1 MRKAYCSRSQSLGGR
16 GRAFGHSGTGNSTDN
31 SRHGQARQMTDSLT
45 WVFNVATV
53 AALFVIVLQLS
64 FIAALFAIDLFLK
77 LEEKANN

>member
-1 MRKAYCSRSQSLGGR
+1 
-16 GRAFGHSGTGNSTDN
+16 
-31 SRHGQARQMTDSLT
+31 MTDSLT